1 MELRNIRLTICVRN
15 TCAQF
20 SFEHLRLSVCDLLT
34 RLISMYELAY
44 CVPWGAGGVL
54 PYMGHIGMRRC
65 EGYGFQ
71 AVYSLIGYINQRVK
85 V

>member
-1 MELRNIRLTICVRN
+1 MELRNIRLKICVRN

-20 SFEHLRLSVCDLLT
+20 SFEHLRLSVRDLLT

-44 CVPWGAGGVL
+44 CVPGGGGVL
-54 PYMGHIGMRRC
+54 LYMGHIGMCRC

-71 AVYSLIGYINQRVK
+71 AVYSRIGYINQ
-85 V
+85 

>member
-1 MELRNIRLTICVRN
+1 MELRNIRVRN

-20 SFEHLRLSVCDLLT
+20 SFEHLRLSVRDLLT

-44 CVPWGAGGVL
+44 CVPGGGVL
-54 PYMGHIGMRRC
+54 LYMGHIGMCRC

-71 AVYSLIGYINQRVK
+71 AVYSRIGYINQ
-85 V
+85 